1 VSREIRLRPL
11 LGVPKIGA
19 GDDLA
24 RALADAARGSD
35 VALRA
40 GVLVVCQK
48 VVSKQEGR
56 VVELASVTPG
66 AEAAR
71 IAAEDG
77 KDPRQIEVILRET
90 RRIVRRGH
98 GVLITET
105 HHGFVCANA
114 GVDLSNAPADDCAV
128 LLPVDPDAS
137 ARRLR
142 GELLALGAGEPLGVV
157 VSDTFGRPWR
167 EGLVDLAIGSAGFRP
182 LDDWR
187 GRADLRGRELT
198 VTVNATA
205 DQLAAAA
212 GLLMAKDAGI
222 PAVFVEGVTLEG
234 DGSAKELVRNAS
246 IDLFR

>member
-11 LGVPKIGA
+11 LGVPRIGA

-56 VVELASVTPG
+56 VVDLASVTPG

-128 LLPVDPDAS
+128 LLPVDPDGS

-142 GELLALGAGEPLGVV
+142 GELLALGAGAPLGVV

-222 PAVFVEGVTLEG
+222 PAVFVEGVTLDG
-234 DGSAKELVRNAS
+234 DGSAQELVRNAS